1 MINWSKLRCISK
13 TLASFPV
20 SLGLCVVNSKKMVPL
35 DLYFKQG
42 LPIGLEKIGVHLA
55 LQQSH

>member
-42 LPIGLEKIGVHLA
+42 LPIGLDKIGVHLA
-55 LQQSH
+55 L